1 MKAIMVMFDSLNRRM
16 LPPYGGDWVHAP
28 NFKRLAEKSVTFE
41 NSWVG
46 SMPCMPARRELH
58 TGRYNFLHRG
68 WGPIEPFDDSIPE
81 MLKNAG
87 VHTHLTSDHY
97 HYWEEGGANYHTRYS
112 TWESHRGQEG
122 DHWIAD
128 LSDPTIPRQ
137 NEYRG
142 NWGRQDWVNRSYMPN
157 QEDLPQARTFE
168 SGLEFMERNGSND
181 NWFLQIETFDPHE
194 PFYAPKKYQ
203 DLYDWDFSRTMMDW
217 PDYRRVAEGEEELV
231 THFRYCQAALTS
243 MCDDY
248 LGQVM
253 DKMDEK
259 NMWEDTMLMV
269 CTDHGFLIGEH
280 DWYAKCVMPF
290 YNEIAHTPFFV
301 WDPRLGI
308 AGERRESIVQTIDW
322 GPTLLDFFGMSATES
337 MSGKSIR
344 GVMENDTPIRQ
355 AGLFGV
361 FGGHVNVT
369 DGKYVYM
376 RAPAEKKNEPLFEYT
391 LMPTHMRRTFAP
403 EEFEGVTLAEP
414 FSFTKGCRTM
424 KIKARPHPWNRT
436 AYDSGTLLFDI
447 EQDYQQE
454 HPISSPSVEI
464 LMTRHLVREM
474 RAADAPPEQYDR
486 IGMQTPRE

>member
-16 LPPYGGDWVHAP
+16 LPPYGCDWVHAP
-28 NFKRLAEKSVTFE
+28 NFKRLAEKTVTFE

-68 WGPIEPFDDSIPE
+68 WGPIEPFDDSVPE
-81 MLKNAG
+81 MLKNSG

-112 TWESHRGQEG
+112 TWECHRGQEG
-122 DHWIAD
+122 DHWIGD
-128 LSDPTIPRQ
+128 LNDPAIPRH
-137 NEYRG
+137 NTYRG
-142 NWGRQDWVNRSYMPN
+142 KWGRQDWVNRSYMPN

-168 SGLEFMERNGSND
+168 SGLEFIERNRNQDS
-181 NWFLQIETFDPHE
+181 WFLQIETFDPHE

-203 DLYDWDFSRTMMDW
+203 DLYDWDFSQTPVDW
-217 PDYRRVAEGEEELV
+217 PDYRRVAEGEGNLV
-231 THFRYCQAALTS
+231 KHFRYCQAALTS

-248 LGQVM
+248 LGRVI
-253 DKMDEK
+253 DKMDELD
-259 NMWEDTMLMV
+259 MWDDTMLMV

-280 DWYAKCVMPF
+280 NWYSKCVMPF
-290 YNEIAHTPFFV
+290 YNEVAHTPFFV
-301 WDPRLGI
+301 WDPRTKI
-308 AGERRESIVQTIDW
+308 AGERRKSIVQTIDW
-322 GPTLLDFFGMSATES
+322 GPSLLDFFGVSATEN
-337 MSGKSIR
+337 MCGKPIR

-369 DGKYVYM
+369 DGRHVYM
-376 RAPAEKKNEPLFEYT
+376 RAPAEKENQPLFEYT

-403 EEFEGVTLAEP
+403 EEFEGVSLAEP
-414 FSFTKGCRTM
+414 FSFTKECRTM
-424 KIKARPHPWNRT
+424 KVRAKAHPWNRT

-447 EQDYQQE
+447 EQDPKQE
-454 HPISSPSVEI
+454 HPIDDPSVEKQ
-464 LMTRHLVREM
+464 MTKHLIAEM
-474 RAADAPPEQYDR
+474 EATEAPLEQYERLGLRKDR
-486 IGMQTPRE
+486 E